1 MVLPSTAFIQI
12 NQGKEYQKTNEMQSS
27 LLSTPPHSKLRK
39 IQRLF
44 KDLHRNSGTF
54 RGLLQKFQGLF
65 KTVPTLN

>member
-54 RGLLQKFQGLF
+54 RGLPQKFQALF
-65 KTVPTLN
+65 KTVPTVN